1 MRSISCL
8 LIVTLLA
15 GGSAVPAAAQGPWS
29 IFAGGGA
36 VGFGGASTLPED
48 EPGATAQIKPS
59 PTTRFHVGVSRSFGR
74 IAAAFAFAYSKSGLG
89 GYNDGASYSLSP
101 ALTLYDLRL
110 LCNYR
115 IAGFD
120 HSSLNIALGPML
132 QVWSGD
138 AILDTQTRL
147 GGAGALT
154 LAVPIN
160 GNIGLLVTG
169 SLGLA
174 GSPFDAGLLGSAG
187 GFEPANVWTRELGVG
202 VRLSL

>member
-1 MRSISCL
+1 
-8 LIVTLLA
+8 
-15 GGSAVPAAAQGPWS
+15 
-29 IFAGGGA
+29 
-36 VGFGGASTLPED
+36 
-48 EPGATAQIKPS
+48 
-59 PTTRFHVGVSRSFGR
+59 
-74 IAAAFAFAYSKSGLG
+74 
-89 GYNDGASYSLSP
+89 
-101 ALTLYDLRL
+101 
-110 LCNYR
+110 
-115 IAGFD
+115 
-120 HSSLNIALGPML
+120 ML

-174 GSPFDAGLLGSAG
+174 GSPFDAGLLESAG